1 MKISTSA
8 GKGTLR
14 LSRSGGPG
22 GGLRIGRGKRAY
34 PPGAPC
40 PHSLGG
46 RFQSLHAEDAAQALD
61 VLENNQSHVDV
72 LFTDLRMRDGMSGLE
87 LARVAKRKDPDLRVV
102 ITSG

>member
-1 MKISTSA
+1 MFRRWVHLAEGMPSA
-8 GKGTLR
+8 TLCQ
-14 LSRSGGPG
+14 GM
-22 GGLRIGRGKRAY
+22 
-34 PPGAPC
+34 
-40 PHSLGG
+40 
-46 RFQSLHAEDAAQALD
+46 LHAEDAAQALD

>member
-1 MKISTSA
+1 MAVCVLVVENEPTVWGLPIHIRSEA
-8 GKGTLR
+8 GFKT
-14 LSRSGGPG
+14 
-22 GGLRIGRGKRAY
+22 
-34 PPGAPC
+34 
-40 PHSLGG
+40 
-46 RFQSLHAEDAAQALD
+46 LHAEDAAQALD